1 MSRHI
6 AAIGAAI
13 ASARHS
19 SSRRQ
24 RVGQEH
30 TAWNDP
36 ETPGEL
42 LEAMLYGN
50 DEEPRALSNPNM
62 PARVL
67 ELWAEKRPDLVEQ
80 NPALDLMELEDPAMF
95 ARVRARLR
103 RGWLESVFGR
113 LLPDPERRALAYRF
127 AMRVAPLWMDFET
140 TDYQHPFEKYL
151 KLPEMVRAFNA
162 GEYAPTKRNPRA
174 MAWHELKELADSARN
189 YIYPSEADEGA
200 VNALYAMAIAAY
212 GGTATEKKRSYV
224 YYTSAMASSSVG
236 EASDARL
243 WRETPRRPS
252 DERRALGTAAKNKE
266 IEWQVEQVRR
276 VYYAYQ
282 NEAETLARLNA
293 TAKKIA
299 ENIKAATEAAKKTTA
314 TKAQI
319 AKATKQAKES
329 AQKIADVMAS
339 KSAQSWPKWVGL
351 GAVVAT
357 GVVVLCIGPEAL
369 AAAGVAGAAETIL
382 GIAEAAD
389 IATVSVSGLE
399 GFELAELT
407 LKFRAA
413 GVAVTT
419 AAVEVVTR

>member
-1 MSRHI
+1 
-6 AAIGAAI
+6 
-13 ASARHS
+13 
-19 SSRRQ
+19 
-24 RVGQEH
+24 
-30 TAWNDP
+30 
-36 ETPGEL
+36 
-42 LEAMLYGN
+42 
-50 DEEPRALSNPNM
+50 M
-62 PARVL
+62 P
-67 ELWAEKRPDLVEQ
+67 P
-80 NPALDLMELEDPAMF
+80 
-95 ARVRARLR
+95 LR
-103 RGWLESVFGR
+103 
-113 LLPDPERRALAYRF
+113 
-127 AMRVAPLWMDFET
+127 
-140 TDYQHPFEKYL
+140 K
-151 KLPEMVRAFNA
+151 
-162 GEYAPTKRNPRA
+162 
-174 MAWHELKELADSARN
+174 
-189 YIYPSEADEGA
+189 
-200 VNALYAMAIAAY
+200 
-212 GGTATEKKRSYV
+212 
-224 YYTSAMASSSVG
+224 
-236 EASDARL
+236 
-243 WRETPRRPS
+243 RRPS